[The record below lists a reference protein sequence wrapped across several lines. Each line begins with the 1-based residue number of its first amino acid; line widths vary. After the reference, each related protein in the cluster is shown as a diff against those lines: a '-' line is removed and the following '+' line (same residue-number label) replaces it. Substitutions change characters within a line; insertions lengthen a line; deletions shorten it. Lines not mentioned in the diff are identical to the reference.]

1 MSLLAVK
8 DLHVTFPMQ
17 KRELKAVRG
26 IDFTLAEEEVIAI
39 VGESGCGKSA
49 SAKALV
55 QLFASKNVRIEGE
68 VIYKGKN
75 LCTLSSRQMQKIR
88 GKEIGMIFQDPMTSL
103 NPTMKIGE
111 QIIES
116 LKVHFPHLSRNE
128 MRRKGIDMLEK
139 VGVPSPEMRFDSYP
153 HTLSGGLRQRCLIAA
168 ALICHPSLLIADE
181 ITTALDV
188 TIQAQILDLLKEIKK
203 EMKMSILLITHDL
216 SIVAHFCDRVLVMYA
231 GKIVEDAS
239 VDALFAEPEHPYTRR
254 LLQALPRLDQI
265 KTEAL
270 HPIEGSPP
278 NLSLP
283 IKGCSFT
290 PRCKQAMR
298 ICAQESP
305 PLYSTKPSHLSACFL
320 HDPRKKQ

>member
-1 MSLLAVK
+1 MALLTVK
-8 DLHVTFPMQ
+8 NLNVSFPMQ
-17 KRELKAVRG
+17 KRELHAVRG
-26 IDFTLAEEEVIAI
+26 IDFTLSEEEVIGI

-49 SAKALV
+49 SAKAVV
-55 QLFASKNVRIEGE
+55 QLFSSKNVKIEGE

-75 LCTLSSRQMQKIR
+75 LSDLSSKQMQKVR

-103 NPTMKIGE
+103 NPTMKVGE

-116 LKVHFPHLSRNE
+116 LRVHFPHLSRAE
-128 MRRKGIDMLEK
+128 MRLKGIEMLEK
-139 VGVPSPEMRFDSYP
+139 VGIPSPQDRFDSYP

-168 ALICHPSLLIADE
+168 ALICHPTLLIADE
-181 ITTALDV
+181 VTTALDV

-216 SIVAHFCDRVLVMYA
+216 SIVAQFCDRVLVMYA

-239 VDALFAEPEHPYTRR
+239 VDALFSKPEHPYTQR
-254 LLQALPRLDQI
+254 LLQALPRLDQE
-265 KTEAL
+265 KTEKL
-270 HPIEGSPP
+270 HAIEGSPP
-278 NLSLP
+278 NLSAS

-290 PRCKQAMR
+290 PRCTQAMR

-305 PLYSTKPSHLSACFL
+305 PPYSIGPAHFACCFL